1 MKPSSY
7 RVDHSGDQSAVY
19 RLDVV
24 ATFLEKEM
32 AEDFATL
39 RNPTGIDPAPYA
51 VDADGHEFCVTRA
64 HQLAIF
70 FDACLADEYVE
81 MKSGREIRQQ
91 QIVAGRPDGTAA
103 PQPPRIEEPV
113 DFKQIWAA
121 AESGNT
127 DRV

>member
-1 MKPSSY
+1 
-7 RVDHSGDQSAVY
+7 
-19 RLDVV
+19 
-24 ATFLEKEM
+24 M

-64 HQLAIF
+64 QQLATF
-70 FDACLADEYVE
+70 FESALADEYAE

-103 PQPPRIEEPV
+103 PAPRVEYPV
-113 DFKQIWAA
+113 DFNQIWAA